1 MKLPTT
7 ASQRHTR
14 IPEISLLGL
23 LLTTVSGQGFAAN
36 QAYDDFFGAACAN
49 PSGQFAQRC
58 TEAQQSGDA
67 NFLSGDSE
75 SSLNPSQTLSG
86 IDAVMNT
93 VRDRSQHGRAR
104 GEDDAADFGRFG
116 LVVNGR
122 RTEQEADREQD
133 VDAERGYE
141 SEIDAL
147 NIGVDY
153 RLSDQLVVGGIL
165 GLDRS
170 ELKFDPD
177 NPGVAF
183 TPAARAG
190 DYESDSVSLT
200 LFASFNITEHFYV
213 DGNLGYTT
221 SDYEFRRNA
230 VFQESG
236 RSVPQTNV
244 NTKGDTDGDSQ
255 WAAANLGLNGHH
267 AALAYNT
274 YLGLTWI
281 ESSVD
286 SYSEE
291 DLSGSGLA
299 MRFFG
304 RESDSL
310 LGRAGIT
317 TSWAIK
323 GAFGVLV
330 PQVRIEFEHNFRDD
344 PASAR
349 AVFLQDGNQTVFRL
363 SGDARDNNSLNVG
376 AGLAAILP
384 GGWMPYIEYE
394 ESVNND
400 TFDRWRFTLGLRVE
414 RAD

>member
-1 MKLPTT
+1 MKLSTT
-7 ASQRHTR
+7 ASQRYTR
-14 IPEISLLGL
+14 IPEISLLSL
-23 LLTTVSGQGFAAN
+23 LLITISGQGFAAN

-49 PSGQFAQRC
+49 PSGQFALRC
-58 TEAQQSGDA
+58 AQAQQSGDG

-75 SSLNPSQTLSG
+75 SSLNPNQTLSS

-93 VRDRSQHGRAR
+93 VRNRSQQGR
-104 GEDDAADFGRFG
+104 GDGDAASAFGRFG

-133 VDAERGYE
+133 ADAERGYE

-147 NIGVDY
+147 NISVDY
-153 RLSDQLVVGGIL
+153 RVSDQLVVGGTL

-183 TPAARAG
+183 TPAGRAG
-190 DYESDSVSLT
+190 DYENDSVSLT
-200 LFASFNITEHFYV
+200 LFASFDITERFYV
-213 DGNLGYTT
+213 DGNLGYTI
-221 SDYEFRRNA
+221 SDYEFRRNS
-230 VFQESG
+230 VFQESD

-255 WAAANLGLNGHH
+255 WAAANVGLNSYHG
-267 AALAYNT
+267 ALAYNT

-310 LGRAGIT
+310 LGRAGIA

-323 GAFGVLV
+323 GAFGVLT
-330 PQVRIEFEHNFRDD
+330 PQVRVEFEHNFRDD
-344 PASAR
+344 PGSAK

-363 SGDARDNNSLNVG
+363 RGDARDNNTLNVG
-376 AGLAAILP
+376 AGLVAILP

-394 ESVNND
+394 ESINND

-414 RAD
+414 LAD